1 MLPYES
7 IFISI
12 DDLLMLYSNKK
23 KSQSLSP
30 LKAHIHN
37 FIISEIVSA
46 REIAP
51 Y

>member
-23 KSQSLSP
+23 KKAKVYLL
-30 LKAHIHN
+30 LKHTY
-37 FIISEIVSA
+37 IIL
-46 REIAP
+46 
-51 Y
+51 